1 MARRR
6 AGSRV
11 IGGRGAA
18 RRLVRGLLGLAPMR
32 LAVIVLALLLVTRL
46 TPPAHAGG
54 AAPLR
59 ITIECQSGGR
69 TKACPAFLRGFV
81 DETPLMLASPR
92 ATAQV
97 VLYVTA
103 VGIANDDRLHLRFV
117 GDVRGAPASIE
128 VDVDLDTR
136 ADDDTQRGQLKP
148 AFLRGVALFVA
159 ALHPDAVAIE
169 LTVPTADE
177 VAPAATTPWGVALS
191 LSGFGSWTRNYKS
204 GNASGNL
211 TVSRVEVDNRFK
223 VTLGASGGLS
233 RSPAV
238 DGVSFDENHWGLSAS
253 TSYERHINGCYAYE
267 VRSSMWRDD
276 PHGQYRYGWHVGAG
290 VEWDRYPSDEPRG
303 NVLAVAYNV
312 GYRVEGYNF
321 RNVLGERFAQYPLH
335 SLGAAASVRKDK
347 VSFNVSVDVTAEM
360 FHPARRY
367 TLSAS
372 PGVEIQ
378 LGDHVDLSLDGSVTR
393 RELPAFLIPDDD
405 PQAIGRAEY
414 AEPTSIYGSVS
425 VRLHWDATNGAQ
437 NNRLVSF

>member
-1 MARRR
+1 M
-6 AGSRV
+6 RV
-11 IGGRGAA
+11 VVT
-18 RRLVRGLLGLAPMR
+18 LVT
-32 LAVIVLALLLVTRL
+32 LLLLARW

-97 VLYVTA
+97 VLYVSA

-117 GDVRGAPASIE
+117 GDVRGAPATIE

-136 ADDDTQRGQLKP
+136 ADDDTQRAQLRP
-148 AFLRGVALFVA
+148 AFLRGVALYVA

-169 LTVPTADE
+169 LAVPDGDD
-177 VAPAATTPWGVALS
+177 VAPASTTPWGVALS
-191 LSGFGSWTRNYKS
+191 LSGFGSWTSNYKS
-204 GNASGNL
+204 GNAYGNL
-211 TVSRVEVDNRFK
+211 GLSRTEVDSRFTIG
-223 VTLGASGGLS
+223 VGANGGLS
-233 RSPAV
+233 RSPSV
-238 DGVSFDENHWGLSAS
+238 GGVSFDENHWGLSAHAA
-253 TSYERHINGCYAYE
+253 YERHLNGCYSYE
-267 VRSSMWRDD
+267 VRSSVWRDD
-276 PHGQYRYGWHVGAG
+276 PHGQFRYGWHAGAG
-290 VEWDRYPSDEPRG
+290 IEWDRYPSDEPRG

-321 RNVLGERFAQYPLH
+321 RNVLGERFAHYPTQ

-347 VSFNVSVDVTAEM
+347 VSFNVSVDLTAEM
-360 FHPARRY
+360 FHPTRRY

-378 LGDHVDLSLDGSVTR
+378 LGDHVDLSLDGSITR
-393 RELPAFLIPDDD
+393 RELPEFLIPEDD
-405 PQAIGRAEY
+405 PQAVGRAEY

-425 VRLHWDATNGAQ
+425 VRLHWDATNGAR
-437 NNRLVSF
+437 NNRFSSL

>member
-1 MARRR
+1 MCGLLSRASMRLVVAVLLACGLVALAPPVAR
-6 AGSRV
+6 AGR
-11 IGGRGAA
+11 
-18 RRLVRGLLGLAPMR
+18 
-32 LAVIVLALLLVTRL
+32 
-46 TPPAHAGG
+46 

-59 ITIECQSGGR
+59 ITIECQGGGR

-81 DETPLMLASPR
+81 DATPLMLASPR

-103 VGIANDDRLHLRFV
+103 VDVANADRLHLRFV
-117 GDVRGAPASIE
+117 GDVRGAPATIE
-128 VDVDLDTR
+128 VDVDIDTR
-136 ADDDTQRGQLKP
+136 ADDDTQRAQLEP

-159 ALHPDAVAIE
+159 ALHPEAVTIA
-169 LTVPTADE
+169 LAVPATDE
-177 VAPAATTPWGVALS
+177 VVAPSTTPWGVALT

-211 TVSRVEVDNRFK
+211 TVSRVEVDDRFK
-223 VTLGASGGLS
+223 VMLGANGGLS

-253 TSYERHINGCYAYE
+253 ASYERHLNGCYSYE
-267 VRSSMWRDD
+267 VRSSVWRDD
-276 PHGQYRYGWHVGAG
+276 PHGQYRFGWQAGAG

-312 GYRVEGYNF
+312 AYRVEGYNF
-321 RNVLGERFAQYPLH
+321 RNVLGERFARYPEH

-347 VSFNVSVDVTAEM
+347 VSFNMSVDLRAEM
-360 FHPARRY
+360 FHPDRRY

-378 LGDHVDLSLDGSVTR
+378 LGDHVDLALDGSVTR
-393 RELPAFLIPDDD
+393 RELPAFEIPLDD
-405 PQAIGRAEY
+405 PQAVGRAEY
-414 AEPTSIYGSVS
+414 AEPTSIYGAVS
-425 VRLHWDATNGAQ
+425 VRLHWDATNGVQ
-437 NNRLVSF
+437 NNRMTSF

>member
-1 MARRR
+1 MT
-6 AGSRV
+6 GSAT
-11 IGGRGAA
+11 GRGAA
-18 RRLVRGLLGLAPMR
+18 RRIA
-32 LAVIVLALLLVTRL
+32 LAVLAVALLARVA
-46 TPPAHAGG
+46 PARAGG
-54 AAPLR
+54 VAPLR
-59 ITIECQSGGR
+59 ISIECQGGGR

-97 VLYVTA
+97 VLYVSA

-128 VDVDLDTR
+128 VDVDVDTR
-136 ADDDTQRGQLKP
+136 ADDDTQRGQLRP

-169 LTVPTADE
+169 LTMPAAGE
-177 VAPAATTPWGVALS
+177 VAPAATTPWGVALA
-191 LSGFGSWTRNYKS
+191 LSGYGSWTRNYKS

-211 TVSRVEVDNRFK
+211 TLSRVEVDNRFK
-223 VTLGASGGLS
+223 LALGASGGLS
-233 RSPAV
+233 RSPPV
-238 DGVSFDENHWGLSAS
+238 DGVSFDENHWGLSAN
-253 TSYERHINGCYAYE
+253 TSYEHHLNGCYAYE
-267 VRSSMWRDD
+267 VRTSAWRDD
-276 PHGQYRYGWHVGAG
+276 PHGQFRFGWQVGAG

-312 GYRVEGYNF
+312 AYRVEGYNF
-321 RNVLGERFAQYPLH
+321 RNVLGERFARYPEH
-335 SLGAAASVRKDK
+335 SLGAVASVRQDK
-347 VSFNVSVDVTAEM
+347 VSFNLSVELRAEM
-360 FHPARRY
+360 FHPDRRY

-378 LGDHVDLSLDGSVTR
+378 LGDHVDLALDGSITR
-393 RELPAFLIPDDD
+393 RELPAFAIPDDD

-414 AEPTSIYGSVS
+414 AEPTAIDGSVS
-425 VRLHWDATNGAQ
+425 VRLHWDATNGVQ